1 MSVVATLDVSGSY
14 IYRLF
19 LGALTNVVDR
29 STIHLYKKTFDFVN
43 VNTSYK

>member
-1 MSVVATLDVSGSY
+1 MSGVVTLDLLRSY

-19 LGALTNVVDR
+19 LRTLTNVVDR
-29 STIHLYKKTFDFVN
+29 SIIHLYKKTFDFVN

>member
-1 MSVVATLDVSGSY
+1 VSGVVTLDLLRSY

>member
-1 MSVVATLDVSGSY
+1 MSGVVTLDLLRSY